1 MAVFTKHTTGLS
13 NRLPLEMTP
22 RRERLLHAMAHG
34 LLNSSMWS
42 EPQFGLSLKD
52 WRALLALLEVIE
64 RITSPGDKTSK

>member
-1 MAVFTKHTTGLS
+1 VAVFTKHTTGLS

-42 EPQFGLSLKD
+42 EPQFGLSVRD
-52 WRALLALLEVIE
+52 WHALLGLLESIKK
-64 RITSPGDKTSK
+64 ITTPGDKTSK